1 MDKFFDLMTLI
12 FAFFIPFLL
21 ISYFVIK
28 RTNSIVHRLL
38 GIISS
43 AIVSFFILGHF
54 AGYINEKNAHNEAVK
69 AGFTTIEEHKMAK
82 SLSLNTKE
90 EFEKYKKEQ
99 AIQLAEK
106 QRIAMEQKK
115 QREKEREEENKK
127 KKEMEQ
133 INRAI
138 AEGNCRQDLKCLAEK
153 NSASAT
159 VYCGTYIEK
168 LAKYDF
174 KWTNEGWFEQKFSH
188 FRWKDKENG
197 VVTYIGDK
205 ANFQNGFGAWQ
216 AHIYECDFDTRN
228 EKVLD
233 VRARPGRL

>member
-1 MDKFFDLMTLI
+1 MNKII
-12 FAFFIPFLL
+12 FGIGFILAFGLPWLLFYYL
-21 ISYFVIK
+21 ISKFTKSGII
-28 RTNSIVHRLL
+28 RILGGFIS
-38 GIISS
+38 GIISLYL
-43 AIVSFFILGHF
+43 IVFIVIFL
-54 AGYINEKNAHNEAVK
+54 NEKINYNAAIK
-69 AGFTTIEEHKMAK
+69 AGFTTIEEHKTAK
-82 SLSLNTKE
+82 SLGLNKKE
-90 EFEKYKKEQ
+90 EFERYKKEQ

-115 QREKEREEENKK
+115 QREEENKK

-153 NSASAT
+153 NFASAT
-159 VYCGTYIEK
+159 VYCGAYIEK

-174 KWTNEGWFEQKFSH
+174 KWTDEGLFETKFSH

-197 VVTYIGDK
+197 AITYIGDK
-205 ANFQNGFGAWQ
+205 AMFQNGFGAWQ
-216 AHIYECDFDTRN
+216 SHIYECDFDTRS
-228 EKVLD
+228 EKILD